1 MNAAIARTT
10 ALCIGLAIVGMT
22 GCASPATR
30 EAMSAQNLT
39 LAKKHPYDVSVNTRG
54 GNETSAMDSSN
65 ISDADLKA
73 AIESSIAESKL
84 FKSVI
89 QEKGGDYELSV
100 TVTQMSKPIIGAS
113 FTVDLETGWSLVK
126 TSDQSVAM
134 RKVIKSSHTAT
145 MGDSLLGAAR
155 LRMAVEGAARKNIA
169 EGLAAISALDL

>member
-1 MNAAIARTT
+1 
-10 ALCIGLAIVGMT
+10 MT